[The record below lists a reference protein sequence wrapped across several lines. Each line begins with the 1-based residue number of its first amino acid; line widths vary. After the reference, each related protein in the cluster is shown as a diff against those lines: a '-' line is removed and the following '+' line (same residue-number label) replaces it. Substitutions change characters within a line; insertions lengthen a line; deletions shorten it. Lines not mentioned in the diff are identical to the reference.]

1 MKWKIRQ
8 EQEGDE
14 AVIAD
19 VTRVAFAPKAFSDG
33 TEKALPA
40 KLREAG
46 ALILSLVAVNGKTV
60 IGHVALSPAKV
71 GNAKWLAVGPVSVLP
86 DHQGKGIG
94 SALVNHAVAVAQAY
108 GRGGVVLQGDPAF
121 YGRLGFVQSDALTHQ
136 GKPSRHLQAITFDGD
151 AEGDVEFHP
160 VFSE

>member
-8 EQEGDE
+8 EQIGDE

-19 VTRVAFAPKAFSDG
+19 VTRAAFAGKAYADG
-33 TEKALPA
+33 NEDELPA
-40 KLREAG
+40 KLRDAG

-71 GNAKWLAVGPVSVLP
+71 GDAKWLAVGPVSVVP
-86 DHQGKGIG
+86 DHQSKGIG

-108 GRGGVVLQGDPAF
+108 GRGGVVLEGDSAF
-121 YGRLGFVQSDALTHQ
+121 YSRLGFVQSDALTHQ
-136 GKPSRHLQAITFDGD
+136 GKPSRHLQAIPFDGE
-151 AEGDVEFHP
+151 AAGDVEFHR